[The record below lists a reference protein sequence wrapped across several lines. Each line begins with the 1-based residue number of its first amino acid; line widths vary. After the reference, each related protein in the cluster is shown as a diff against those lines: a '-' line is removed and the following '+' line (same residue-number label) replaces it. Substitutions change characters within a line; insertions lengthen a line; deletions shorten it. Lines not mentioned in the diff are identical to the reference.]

1 MGRKDMA
8 ITANVQPLP
17 VSEEDPLYRK
27 LEITM
32 QRLGHLV
39 GFRERL
45 NWKENVASIE
55 LGDNDQLTQLKKTAA
70 KNDGMLLFWAKWS
83 KNTVYQH
90 LILHPNDEGFYF
102 PFRFSEPFCI
112 EMKNKKIWFGS
123 SVHLLEELTWLEMA
137 MEQQKAPEVVEYWNA
152 FRELC
157 RQSEEHV
164 SPFQLERT

>member
-1 MGRKDMA
+1 MA

-17 VSEEDPLYRK
+17 VSDEDPLYRK

-32 QRLGHLV
+32 QQLGHLV

-55 LGDNDQLTQLKKTAA
+55 LGDRQQLTQLKKVAA
-70 KNDGMLLFWAKWS
+70 KNDGVLLFWAKWS

-90 LILHPNDEGFYF
+90 LILHPNDEGFYL
-102 PFRFSEPFCI
+102 PFRFAEPFFVEI
-112 EMKNKKIWFGS
+112 KNKKIWFGS
-123 SVHLLEELTWLEMA
+123 SVHLLEELTWLEMT
-137 MEQQKAPEVVEYWNA
+137 MEQQDSPEVVEYWNI

-157 RQSEEHV
+157 RQSEQHV
-164 SPFQLERT
+164 SPFQLEHT